1 VDTPFQI
8 AWEYTSVNW
17 CRSAAGVK
25 QASMQADTDSPF
37 LDAQAI
43 ILGAKW
49 RFLQAK
55 GFPTAASMQTEYVD
69 YVQQLVAR
77 DGGAPTLSMRRKQ
90 FPLFITPANVQ
101 DGYWPGPTGPNMS

>member
-1 VDTPFQI
+1 
-8 AWEYTSVNW
+8 
-17 CRSAAGVK
+17 
-25 QASMQADTDSPF
+25 MLADTDSPF

-77 DGGAPTLSMRRKQ
+77 DGGAPTLNMRRRQ
-90 FPLFITPANVQ
+90 FPLFITPANVP
-101 DGYWPGPTGPNMS
+101 DGYWPGPTGPNMG